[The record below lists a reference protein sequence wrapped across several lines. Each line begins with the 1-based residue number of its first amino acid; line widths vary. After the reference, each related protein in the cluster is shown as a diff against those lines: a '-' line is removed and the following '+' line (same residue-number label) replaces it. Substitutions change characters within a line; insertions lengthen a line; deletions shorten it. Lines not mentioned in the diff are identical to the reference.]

1 MGLGWIGPAQTSWLT
16 DLMPAGREA
25 ELWGLITFAQIS
37 LTWVPP
43 LPFAAINQ
51 LLGDMRLGIASL
63 LVYFVAAAAIA
74 ATVTEASMLPGPLDE
89 RRAPTWPG
97 DRLEQQAQDAVVAA
111 AIVAAGCEADGA
123 GAMAAAADDAPAED
137 RAQQA

>member
-74 ATVTEASMLPGPLDE
+74 ATVTEASMLSGPLDE
-89 RRAPTWPG
+89 RLAPTWPG
-97 DRLEQQAQDAVVAA
+97 DRLEQSPASAADAAVAA
-111 AIVAAGCEADGA
+111 AIGA
-123 GAMAAAADDAPAED
+123 GAMAATADHAPAEDD